1 MSNHYERH
9 DHNLVGDYT
18 YHVCRCGE
26 VFKTPVEMKRHFVE
40 ENEPFGIDIF
50 SLPDDEDYHPY
61 EKTGFGD

>member
-1 MSNHYERH
+1 MNDHYETL
-9 DHNLVGDYT
+9 DHPYVGDYT

-26 VFKTPVEMKRHFVE
+26 IFKSPVEIKKHFTK
-40 ENEPFGIDIF
+40 ENESFSIDVF